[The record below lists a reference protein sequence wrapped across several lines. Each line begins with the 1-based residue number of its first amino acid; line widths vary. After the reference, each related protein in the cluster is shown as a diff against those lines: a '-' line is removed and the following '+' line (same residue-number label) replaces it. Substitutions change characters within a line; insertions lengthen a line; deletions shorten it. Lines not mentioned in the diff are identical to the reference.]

1 MANENFLGGRLRIF
15 SQLHKEYMKP
25 YMIENDISYNQ
36 YFYLNTINTN
46 PAYGSKKLNDMRKI
60 NSPFQI
66 NKKLINSINAN
77 SLLTSLNNNFI

>member
-36 YFYLNTINTN
+36 YFYFT
-46 PAYGSKKLNDMRKI
+46 A
-60 NSPFQI
+60 
-66 NKKLINSINAN
+66 
-77 SLLTSLNNNFI
+77 

>member
-36 YFYLNTINTN
+36 YFYLDFPSYFPHFSSVQVQFSSLIFPSTHSPTILASLILCPT
-46 PAYGSKKLNDMRKI
+46 KLW
-60 NSPFQI
+60 
-66 NKKLINSINAN
+66 
-77 SLLTSLNNNFI
+77 LLFILS